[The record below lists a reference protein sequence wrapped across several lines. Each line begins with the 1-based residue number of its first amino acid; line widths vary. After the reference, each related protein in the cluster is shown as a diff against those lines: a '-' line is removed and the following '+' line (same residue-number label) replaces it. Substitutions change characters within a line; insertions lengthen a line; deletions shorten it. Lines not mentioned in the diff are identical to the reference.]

1 MSDGALM
8 DEAPAQA
15 WAGSQRKG
23 NWVVGL
29 LVMGFGVL
37 VG

>member
-15 WAGSQRKG
+15 SAVPQRNG

-37 VG
+37 IG